1 MKAYESTARITN
13 DRKLEA
19 LDLPWDKL
27 SSQSIIRVIVMVE
40 DDEEDEI
47 LDSPVE
53 SFRQAW
59 REVKEG
65 KVTPIEL
72 LMERLA
78 E

>member
-1 MKAYESTARITN
+1 MKAYESTARITD
-13 DRKLEA
+13 DRKLES
-19 LDLPWDKL
+19 LDLPWEQL
-27 SSQSIIRVIVMVE
+27 TSQSIVRVIVIVE
-40 DDEEDEI
+40 DDDDQI

-65 KVTPIEL
+65 NVTPIEL
-72 LMERLA
+72 LRERLA